1 VKSLRVT
8 VTINKVLS
16 YASVN
21 KLAASLKSLNV
32 DDLQVLSDRNE
43 FLGLLYLILDPNIN
57 ALSAPEPEL

>member
-1 VKSLRVT
+1 